1 MWHASS
7 SQLLLHFARKLF
19 VPAMVAALLFTS
31 TPSIPDTEP
40 LQAQG
45 LTLPKFW
52 RAGRHAQHVSF
63 I

>member
-7 SQLLLHFARKLF
+7 SQLLPQYAWKLF
-19 VPAMVAALLFTS
+19 VPAMVSVLLLTS
-31 TPSIPDTEP
+31 TLSIPDTEL

-45 LTLPKFW
+45 LTMPKFW
-52 RAGRHAQHVSF
+52 RAGQHAQNVSF

>member
-7 SQLLLHFARKLF
+7 SQLLPQYAWKLS
-19 VPAMVAALLFTS
+19 VPGMVVALLLTS
-31 TPSIPDTEP
+31 PLSIPSTEP

-45 LTLPKFW
+45 LTMPKFW
-52 RAGRHAQHVSF
+52 RAWRHAQNVSF